1 MKCAWDSLIAILP
14 HWMRQAVDKHGS
26 QTLQEL
32 RLRLHQRPELITS
45 TKCIFLD
52 RSVQL
57 EDIQFCINTASRY
70 SPWAA
75 QTISRGYITAPGG
88 HRIGLC
94 GQATVSEGEMVG
106 IRSPNSLCIR
116 ISRDFSGI
124 ANGTETLT
132 GSVLIIGCPG
142 SGKTTLLR
150 DLIRI
155 RSNTGQGCVSVVDE
169 KGEIFP
175 TSPQGFCFDT
185 GVRTDVLTGCTKAQG
200 IETVLRNM
208 GPSAIA
214 VDEITASEDC
224 EALRRACWC
233 GVDLIATAHAGDKQ
247 DFMNRSVY
255 RPLLDSKIF
264 SHLVILRKDKS
275 WYTERMYL

>member
-1 MKCAWDSLIAILP
+1 MKCAWDCLLAILP
-14 HWMRQAVDKHGS
+14 QWMRKDVDKHGS

-45 TKCIFLD
+45 GNPVFLD
-52 RSVQL
+52 RLVQQ

-75 QTISRGYITAPGG
+75 QTISHGYITAPGG

-94 GQATVSEGEMVG
+94 GQATVTVGNMVG

-116 ISRDFSGI
+116 ISRDFPGI
-124 ANGTETLT
+124 AKGTETLT
-132 GSVLIIGCPG
+132 GSILIIGCPG

-155 RSNTGQGCVSVVDE
+155 RSNTGRGCISVVDE

-175 TSPQGFCFDT
+175 MSPQGFSFDT
-185 GVRTDVLTGCTKAQG
+185 GLRTDVLTGCAKSQG
-200 IETVLRNM
+200 IDAVLRNM
-208 GPSAIA
+208 GPSTIV
-214 VDEITASEDC
+214 VDEITAQEDC

-233 GVDLIATAHAGDKQ
+233 GVNLIATAHAGDKQ
-247 DFMNRSVY
+247 ELQNRSVY

-264 SHLVILRKDKS
+264 SHLIVLRKDKS